1 MMNRLDSLPSSDL
14 ADAPLVKNRQAV
26 SRARILAAAIAE
38 FAVQGFAGARV
49 DAIAARAGI
58 NKRMLYAYVGNKE
71 ALWLAALEQVYEAK
85 RQEERNLDLHRL
97 SPAEGM
103 KVLIRFNYR
112 YHAEHPEFLAMLADE
127 NRQRGLHLHDSKR
140 IRELYSPLLE
150 LMSSLLA
157 GGQAE
162 GVFRKNVDPV
172 QLYISITGLGYFY
185 FSNLYTLSAIFN
197 RHLEIADEVDS
208 REQHIVD
215 MVMGYLR
222 P

>member
-1 MMNRLDSLPSSDL
+1 MMDNSDTAVLAGSSD
-14 ADAPLVKNRQAV
+14 AASNRPAT

-38 FAVQGFAGARV
+38 FTRQGFAGARV
-49 DAIAARAGI
+49 DTIAARAGI

-85 RQEERNLDLHRL
+85 RREERGLELQCL
-97 SPAEGM
+97 SPRDGM
-103 KVLIRFNYR
+103 EALIRFNYR

-127 NRQRGLHLHDSKR
+127 NKQRGLHMHESKT

-150 LMSSLLA
+150 VMSELLSR
-157 GGQAE
+157 GQAQ
-162 GVFRKNVDPV
+162 GVFRANVDPV

-185 FSNLYTLSAIFN
+185 FSNQYTLSAIFN
-197 RHLEIADEVDS
+197 RHLESARAIDV
-208 REQHIVD
+208 RERHVVD
-215 MVMGYLR
+215 MIIGYLR